1 MNLKNKNN
9 LNAEEPIQ
17 TSRRG
22 FLKAL
27 TAGGAAAGLLTMT
40 STQALANSTTVSVA
54 EAPEKQ
60 DGYHETDH
68 IRSYY
73 DSLR

>member
-1 MNLKNKNN
+1 MKPDESL
-9 LNAEEPIQ
+9 L

-22 FLKAL
+22 FLKVL
-27 TAGGAAAGLLTMT
+27 TAGGAAAGLLTMA
-40 STQALANSTTVSVA
+40 STEVLAD
-54 EAPEKQ
+54 APKLNQ
-60 DGYHETDH
+60 PQSKPKAGYHETDH

>member
-1 MNLKNKNN
+1 MNPKNKNN
-9 LNAEEPIQ
+9 LKPEESLQ

-40 STQALANSTTVSVA
+40 STQALAASPAPSTA
-54 EAPEKQ
+54 KPEHKA
-60 DGYHETDH
+60 GYHETDH